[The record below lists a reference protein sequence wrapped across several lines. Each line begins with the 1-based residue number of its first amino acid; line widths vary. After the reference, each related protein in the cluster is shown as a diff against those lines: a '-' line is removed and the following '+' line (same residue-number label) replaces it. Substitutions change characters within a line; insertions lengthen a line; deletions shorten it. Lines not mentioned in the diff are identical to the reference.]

1 MFRTTHQLSNNAHK
15 GYHIFVAAQ
24 KKNSKT
30 SKNTPSRGAQ
40 AMVIFWLIFVI
51 VIIAVFM
58 ANAPTI
64 KKNFNLFK
72 SRLTNS
78 QEAEESPYEDEETV
92 VQENPPARQESTPQK
107 PAQNSAG
114 QEKPAPLQ
122 EKPAE
127 PPKQTKP
134 ETRTD
139 DNPHPPAKPPETRDR
154 NIYFAQIDKDGQ
166 ILQSK
171 VSRKIA
177 VSASPM
183 VDTLNVMLAGPSAS
197 ELKKGLLNFIPQDTR
212 ILSATVRSN
221 TAYINF
227 NEDFLFNKFGV
238 EGYVAQ
244 LRQIVWT
251 VTEFS
256 NVNDVQILVEGR
268 RLDYLG
274 EGIWIGSPI
283 NRQSF

>member
-1 MFRTTHQLSNNAHK
+1 
-15 GYHIFVAAQ
+15 VAPQ
-24 KKNSKT
+24 KKNNKT
-30 SKNTPSRGAQ
+30 GKNSPPRGAQ
-40 AMVIFWLIFVI
+40 AMVIFWLVFII
-51 VIIAVFM
+51 VIIGVFM
-58 ANAPTI
+58 LNAPTI
-64 KKNFNLFK
+64 KKNFNLFT
-72 SRLTNS
+72 SRLTS
-78 QEAEESPYEDEETV
+78 SSEAEELPDDSDETV
-92 VQENPPARQESTPQK
+92 IQEQPRAKQEPAAQK
-107 PAQNSAG
+107 PAAEQAK
-114 QEKPAPLQ
+114 QDKPQPLQ

-127 PPKQTKP
+127 TPKQTKP
-134 ETRTD
+134 ETQT
-139 DNPHPPAKPPETRDR
+139 PPAAPPETRDR

-171 VSRKIA
+171 VTRKIP

-183 VDTLNVMLAGPSAS
+183 LDSLNVLLAGPSS
-197 ELKKGLLNFIPQDTR
+197 GELNKNLLNFIPQGTR
-212 ILSATVRSN
+212 VLSATVRSN

-227 NEDFLFNKFGV
+227 SEDFLFNKFGV

-256 NVNDVQILVEGR
+256 NVNEVQILIEGR

-283 NRQSF
+283 TRQSF

>member
-1 MFRTTHQLSNNAHK
+1 VIGR
-15 GYHIFVAAQ
+15 
-24 KKNSKT
+24 KKNNKT
-30 SKNTPSRGAQ
+30 GKNAPRGAQ

-51 VIIAVFM
+51 VIIGLFM
-58 ANAPTI
+58 ANAQTI
-64 KKNFNLFK
+64 QKNFNLFK
-72 SRLTNS
+72 TRLTS
-78 QEAEESPYEDEETV
+78 SPSAEELPAENEETV
-92 VQENPPARQESTPQK
+92 VQEQPSARQETPPKK
-107 PAQNSAG
+107 PAAETPK
-114 QEKPAPLQ
+114 QEKPQPLQ

-127 PPKQTKP
+127 TPKQPKP
-134 ETRTD
+134 EAQSNNNST
-139 DNPHPPAKPPETRDR
+139 PPAKPAETRDR

-171 VSRKIA
+171 VSRKIP
-177 VSASPM
+177 VSDSPM
-183 VDTLNVMLAGPSAS
+183 VDTLNLLLAGPSS
-197 ELKKGLLNFIPQDTR
+197 GELNKGLLNLIPQKTR

-227 NEDFLFNKFGV
+227 SEDFLFNTFGV

-251 VTEFS
+251 ATEFP
-256 NVNDVQILVEGR
+256 NVNDVQILIEGR